1 MATIGELSRRLEEQ
15 ARALGGRGPDDTV
28 QSHVA
33 GWILL
38 ARPTLRAITA
48 LPVGGRKEKLNA
60 SLEAVLKPLA
70 TGPRK
75 ELPGDL
81 VPAPHLVEISRTV
94 GAIGD
99 VLADTG
105 INYFSLGL
113 VGSEA
118 VRFEASLLAS
128 LHLTARWSR
137 STLNEQT
144 LAATRHSLMTA
155 LDDLAILTEPWAM
168 IPPANRTSAFEH
180 VRLPDRSAPG
190 IEGAVVTWA
199 DEAWQILHDRHR
211 ATGWSMQATAGTL
224 ALLSLL
230 AGDAVVR
237 DGRGTGMPRDAIDRL
252 VETLAQG
259 VREWRAAATWSP
271 NLRLGGNTEDF
282 RRLTRDLR
290 LTIDGGPKPS
300 LDTMRHLLGT
310 IQPVGLLH
318 AAAMERLVAGRE
330 LWIHGHIPGT
340 AEYARK
346 WQRVPSWSV
355 AGQHLA
361 KAAQAG
367 HEALS
372 RALRMLNVPASND
385 SRPRL
390 PLGWP
395 PMAQQR
401 PLVPA
406 RGGALDRPLET
417 RRGPER

>member
-1 MATIGELSRRLEEQ
+1 VATIGELSRRLDEQ
-15 ARALGGRGPDDTV
+15 VRVLGGRGPDDTV
-28 QSHVA
+28 RSHVA
-33 GWILL
+33 GWIVL

-48 LPVGGRKEKLNA
+48 LPVGGRKEKINA

-70 TGPRK
+70 TGPRM

-81 VPAPHLVEISRTV
+81 VPAPSLLGISRTV

-144 LAATRHSLMTA
+144 LASTRHSLMTS

-168 IPPANRTSAFEH
+168 ILPANRASAFDH
-180 VRLPDRSAPG
+180 IRLPNPSAPG
-190 IEGAVVTWA
+190 LEGAVVTWA
-199 DEAWQILHDRHR
+199 DEAWRILHDRHR

-237 DGRGTGMPRDAIDRL
+237 DGRATGMPGEAIDGL
-252 VETLAQG
+252 IDTLAQA
-259 VREWRAAATWSP
+259 VQAWRAAGTWPP
-271 NLRLGGNTEDF
+271 NLRLGGSTEDL

-290 LTIDGGPKPS
+290 ETIDAGPKPD
-300 LDTMRHLLGT
+300 LATMRHLLGL

-318 AAAMERLVAGRE
+318 AATMERLVAGRE

-340 AEYARK
+340 VDYARK
-346 WQRVPSWSV
+346 WQRVPGWITV
-355 AGQHLA
+355 GEPLARAAYAGY
-361 KAAQAG
+361 
-367 HEALS
+367 EALD
-372 RALRMLNVPASND
+372 RAVKALNATAHRTDPAS
-385 SRPRL
+385 R

-395 PMAQQR
+395 PTRAAD
-401 PLVPA
+401 A
-406 RGGALDRPLET
+406 RVAEHRAGGPIPV
-417 RRGPER
+417 RRGVER

>member
-1 MATIGELSRRLEEQ
+1 MATIGELSQRLDEQ
-15 ARALGGRGPDDTV
+15 VRTLNGRDDDDTV

-33 GWILL
+33 GWIIL

-48 LPVGGRKEKLNA
+48 LPVVGRKEKLNA

-81 VPAPHLVEISRTV
+81 APARHLVEISRTV
-94 GAIGD
+94 GAIAD
-99 VLADTG
+99 VLADSG

-118 VRFEASLLAS
+118 LRFEASLLAS
-128 LHLTARWSR
+128 LHVTARWSR
-137 STLNEQT
+137 STLSEQT
-144 LAATRHSLMTA
+144 LASTRHSLMTA

-168 IPPANRTSAFEH
+168 IPPANRASALEH
-180 VRLPDRSAPG
+180 LRLPNPAAPG
-190 IEGAVVTWA
+190 IEGAVVSWA

-237 DGRGTGMPRDAIDRL
+237 DGRATGMPGEAIDGL
-252 VETLAQG
+252 IDALAQS
-259 VREWRAAATWSP
+259 VQAWRAAATWPP
-271 NLRLGGNTEDF
+271 NLRLGGHTEDF

-290 LTIDGGPKPS
+290 ETIDTGPKPN
-300 LDTMRHLLGT
+300 LDTMRHLLGL

-318 AAAMERLVAGRE
+318 ATTMERLVAGRE

-340 AEYARK
+340 VDYARK
-346 WQRVPSWSV
+346 WQRAPSWIIV
-355 AGQHLA
+355 GQPLA
-361 KAAQAG
+361 KAAHAG
-367 HEALS
+367 YDALG
-372 RALRMLNVPASND
+372 RAVKALNATTYREDPLSLR
-385 SRPRL
+385 
-390 PLGWP
+390 LGWP
-395 PMAQQR
+395 PTRATDVR
-401 PLVPA
+401 AAERRVE
-406 RGGALDRPLET
+406 GAT
-417 RRGPER
+417 SVRRGVER

>member
-1 MATIGELSRRLEEQ
+1 MATIGELSQRLDEQ
-15 ARALGGRGPDDTV
+15 VRTLNGRDDDDTV

-33 GWILL
+33 GWIIL

-81 VPAPHLVEISRTV
+81 APARQLVEISRTV
-94 GAIGD
+94 GAIAD

-113 VGSEA
+113 AGSEA
-118 VRFEASLLAS
+118 LRFEASLLAS
-128 LHLTARWSR
+128 LHVTARWSR
-137 STLNEQT
+137 STLSEQT
-144 LAATRHSLMTA
+144 LASTRHSLMTA

-168 IPPANRTSAFEH
+168 IPPANRASALDH
-180 VRLPDRSAPG
+180 VRLPNPAAPG

-237 DGRGTGMPRDAIDRL
+237 DGQATGMPGDRIESL
-252 VETLAQG
+252 IETLARAVQA
-259 VREWRAAATWSP
+259 WRAAATWPP
-271 NLRLGGNTEDF
+271 NLRLGGSTEDF
-282 RRLTRDLR
+282 RRMTRDLR
-290 LTIDGGPKPS
+290 ETIDARPKPN
-300 LDTMRHLLGT
+300 LDTMRHLLGL

-318 AAAMERLVAGRE
+318 ATTMTKLVAGRE

-340 AEYARK
+340 VDYARK
-346 WQRVPSWSV
+346 WRRVPAWITV
-355 AGQHLA
+355 GQPLA
-361 KAAQAG
+361 KAAHTG
-367 HEALS
+367 YDALD
-372 RALRMLNVPASND
+372 RAVKALNAATHNADPM
-385 SRPRL
+385 SRP
-390 PLGWP
+390 PGWP
-395 PMAQQR
+395 PTRAADVR
-401 PLVPA
+401 ATERRAV
-406 RGGALDRPLET
+406 GVSSV
-417 RRGPER
+417 RRGVER

>member
-1 MATIGELSRRLEEQ
+1 MATIGELSRRLDEQ
-15 ARALGGRGPDDTV
+15 ARTLGGRGPDDTV

-48 LPVGGRKEKLNA
+48 LPVGGSKEKLNA

-81 VPAPHLVEISRTV
+81 VPAPQLVEISRTV

-144 LAATRHSLMTA
+144 LASTRHSLMTA

-237 DGRGTGMPRDAIDRL
+237 DGRGTGRPREAIDGL
-252 VETLAQG
+252 IDALAQS
-259 VREWRAAATWSP
+259 VQAWRAAATWPP

-290 LTIDGGPKPS
+290 ETIDTGPNPG
-300 LDTMRHLLGT
+300 LDTMRHLLGLT
-310 IQPVGLLH
+310 QPVGLLH
-318 AAAMERLVAGRE
+318 ATTMTRLVADRE
-330 LWIHGHIPGT
+330 LWIRGHIPGT
-340 AEYARK
+340 VDYARK
-346 WQRVPSWSV
+346 WQRVPSWITV
-355 AGQHLA
+355 GQPLV

-367 HEALS
+367 HEAMDRAVQLLS
-372 RALRMLNVPASND
+372 STAPYIP
-385 SRPRL
+385 RPSL

-395 PMAQQR
+395 PAGTQGRLQ
-401 PLVPA
+401 PA
-406 RGGALDRPLET
+406 GRGPFERQFAV

>member
-1 MATIGELSRRLEEQ
+1 MATIGELSQRLDEQ
-15 ARALGGRGPDDTV
+15 VRTLSGRDDDDTV

-33 GWILL
+33 GWIIL

-75 ELPGDL
+75 ELPGYL
-81 VPAPHLVEISRTV
+81 APARHLVEISRTV
-94 GAIGD
+94 GAIAD
-99 VLADTG
+99 VLADSG
-105 INYFSLGL
+105 VNYFSLGL

-118 VRFEASLLAS
+118 LRFEASLLAS
-128 LHLTARWSR
+128 LHVTARWSR
-137 STLNEQT
+137 STLSEQT
-144 LAATRHSLMTA
+144 LASTRHSLMTA

-168 IPPANRTSAFEH
+168 IAPANRASALEH
-180 VRLPDRSAPG
+180 LRLPNPAAPG
-190 IEGAVVTWA
+190 IEGAVVSWA

-237 DGRGTGMPRDAIDRL
+237 EGPTSGMPHDVIDPL
-252 VETLAQG
+252 VGTLAQS
-259 VREWRAAATWSP
+259 VEAWRETATWPP
-271 NLRLGGNTEDF
+271 NLRLGGSTENF

-290 LTIDGGPKPS
+290 ETIDTGPKPN
-300 LDTMRHLLGT
+300 LDTMRHLLGI

-318 AAAMERLVAGRE
+318 ATTLERLVAGRE
-330 LWIHGHIPGT
+330 LWIHGPIPGT

-346 WQRVPSWSV
+346 WQRVPTWSI

-361 KAAQAG
+361 KAAHAG
-367 HEALS
+367 HEALGC
-372 RALRMLNVPASND
+372 AVQMLNTTAQND
-385 SRPRL
+385 SLPSV

-395 PMAQQR
+395 PMVQQR
-401 PLVPA
+401 PLVSA
-406 RGGALDRPLET
+406 NKGALEHPPQT
-417 RRGPER
+417 RRGPDR

>member
-1 MATIGELSRRLEEQ
+1 MATIGELSQRLDEQ
-15 ARALGGRGPDDTV
+15 VRTLNGRDDDDTV

-33 GWILL
+33 GWIIL

-81 VPAPHLVEISRTV
+81 APARHLVEISRTV
-94 GAIGD
+94 GAIAD
-99 VLADTG
+99 VLADSG

-118 VRFEASLLAS
+118 LRFEASLLAS
-128 LHLTARWSR
+128 LHVTARWSR
-137 STLNEQT
+137 STLSEQT
-144 LAATRHSLMTA
+144 LASTRHSLMTA

-168 IPPANRTSAFEH
+168 IPPPNRASALEH
-180 VRLPDRSAPG
+180 LRLPNPAAPG
-190 IEGAVVTWA
+190 IEGAVVSWA

-237 DGRGTGMPRDAIDRL
+237 DGRASGMPRDAIDGL
-252 VETLAQG
+252 IDTLPQA
-259 VREWRAAATWSP
+259 VKAWRAAATWPP
-271 NLRLGGNTEDF
+271 NLRLGGSTEDF

-290 LTIDGGPKPS
+290 ETIDSGPKPN
-300 LDTMRHLLGT
+300 LDTMRHLLGI

-318 AAAMERLVAGRE
+318 TATMERLVARRE
-330 LWIHGHIPGT
+330 LWIHGPIPGT

-346 WQRVPSWSV
+346 WQRVLNWSI
-355 AGQHLA
+355 AGQQLA
-361 KAAQAG
+361 KAAHAG
-367 HEALS
+367 HEALD
-372 RALRMLNVPASND
+372 RAVRMLNTTAQSDP
-385 SRPRL
+385 RPSL

-395 PMAQQR
+395 PVGTRR
-401 PLVPA
+401 PLVSA
-406 RGGALDRPLET
+406 RSGARERPLET

>member
-1 MATIGELSRRLEEQ
+1 MATIGELSQRLDEQ
-15 ARALGGRGPDDTV
+15 VRTLNGRDDDDTV

-33 GWILL
+33 GWIIL

-81 VPAPHLVEISRTV
+81 APARHLVEISRTV
-94 GAIGD
+94 GAIAD
-99 VLADTG
+99 VLADSG

-118 VRFEASLLAS
+118 LRFEASLLAS
-128 LHLTARWSR
+128 LHVTARWSR
-137 STLNEQT
+137 STLSEQT
-144 LAATRHSLMTA
+144 LASTRHSLMTA

-168 IPPANRTSAFEH
+168 IPPANRASALEH
-180 VRLPDRSAPG
+180 LRLPNPAAPG
-190 IEGAVVTWA
+190 LEGAVVSWA
-199 DEAWQILHDRHR
+199 DEASQILHDRHR

-230 AGDAVVR
+230 GGDAVVR
-237 DGRGTGMPRDAIDRL
+237 DGRATGMPRDAIDGL
-252 VETLAQG
+252 IDTLAQA
-259 VREWRAAATWSP
+259 VKAWRAAATWPP
-271 NLRLGGNTEDF
+271 NLRLGGSTEDL

-290 LTIDGGPKPS
+290 ETIDAGPKPD
-300 LDTMRHLLGT
+300 LDTMRHLLGV

-318 AAAMERLVAGRE
+318 ATTMERLVAGRE

-340 AEYARK
+340 VDYARK
-346 WQRVPSWSV
+346 WQRVPGRITV
-355 AGQHLA
+355 GEPLARAAHAGS
-361 KAAQAG
+361 
-367 HEALS
+367 EALD
-372 RALRMLNVPASND
+372 RAVKALNATTHRADPAS
-385 SRPRL
+385 R

-395 PMAQQR
+395 PTRAADARATQR
-401 PLVPA
+401 RAV
-406 RGGALDRPLET
+406 GVSSV
-417 RRGPER
+417 RRGVER